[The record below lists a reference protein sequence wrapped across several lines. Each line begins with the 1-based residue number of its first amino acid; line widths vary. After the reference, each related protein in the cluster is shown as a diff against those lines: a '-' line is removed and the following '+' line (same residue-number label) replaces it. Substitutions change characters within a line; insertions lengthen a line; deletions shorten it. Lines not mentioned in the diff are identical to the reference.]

1 MSEDDAVAY
10 LEAVGR
16 QPDAAIDLGEA
27 ALRLAS
33 LGRPQVPLDR
43 YREHLAALAADVA
56 AAAGGTAAGGEGDAP
71 AAQLERQAD
80 ALRGALA
87 GKNGYR
93 GDRLTYDDLQN
104 ANLMRVIDRRRGLP
118 VALGILYIHAARAQG
133 WTMDGLG
140 FPGHFL
146 VRLETAG
153 GRLILDP
160 FNDGAAV
167 DAGALREMLK
177 GTAGPQAEL
186 QPEHHAPVA
195 NRQVLLRLHNNL
207 KSRLIQ
213 SDRIAEAVA
222 VIEQMQLFAPD
233 DVSLWR
239 ESGLCHAQLG
249 NLGAA
254 IAALDAF
261 VARCTS
267 DRQRHEAAGLIVQL
281 RRRLN

>member
-10 LEAVGR
+10 LRRVGR
-16 QPDAAIDLGEA
+16 QADAEIDLGEA

-43 YREHLAALAADVA
+43 YREHLATLAGDVA
-56 AAAGGTAAGGEGDAP
+56 SAAPRAEADAP
-71 AAQLERQAD
+71 AARLEQRAE
-80 ALRGALA
+80 ALRAALVA
-87 GKNGYR
+87 KNGYR

-104 ANLMRVIDRRRGLP
+104 ANLMRVVDRRRGLP

-133 WTMDGLG
+133 WTIDGLG

-146 VRLETAG
+146 IRLETPGA
-153 GRLILDP
+153 RLILDP

-167 DAGALREMLK
+167 EAGTLREMLK

-186 QPEHHAPVA
+186 QPEHHAPVG
-195 NRQVLLRLHNNL
+195 NRQVLMRLHNNL

-213 SDRIAEAVA
+213 GDRIAEAVA

-254 IAALDAF
+254 IAALDSF
-261 VARCTS
+261 LARCES
-267 DRQRHEAAGLIVQL
+267 DRQRHEAATLIAQL

>member
-1 MSEDDAVAY
+1 
-10 LEAVGR
+10 
-16 QPDAAIDLGEA
+16 
-27 ALRLAS
+27 
-33 LGRPQVPLDR
+33 
-43 YREHLAALAADVA
+43 
-56 AAAGGTAAGGEGDAP
+56 
-71 AAQLERQAD
+71 
-80 ALRGALA
+80 
-87 GKNGYR
+87 
-93 GDRLTYDDLQN
+93 
-104 ANLMRVIDRRRGLP
+104 MRVIDRRRGLP

-146 VRLETAG
+146 IRLEEPGA
-153 GRLILDP
+153 RLILDP
-160 FNDGAAV
+160 FNDGAV
-167 DAGALREMLK
+167 VTAGTLREMLK

-186 QPEHHAPVA
+186 QPDHHAPVG

-213 SDRIAEAVA
+213 SDRIAEAVEI
-222 VIEQMQLFAPD
+222 IEQMQLFAPE

-254 IAALDAF
+254 IAALDSF
-261 VARCTS
+261 VTRCTS
-267 DRQRHEAAGLIVQL
+267 DRQRHEAAALIVQL